1 MILAIK
7 PQNHQKI
14 QQKIQEFQIN
24 SIMILKYLKKI
35 IKSKKYKK
43 NLVHQKNQ
51 KIKLNLNFK
60 ITLKIIKIEVE
71 VGEVVLYVV
80 TMMTQT

>member
-35 IKSKKYKK
+35 IKSKKDKK

-51 KIKLNLNFK
+51 KIKLNLNLK

>member
-35 IKSKKYKK
+35 IKSKKFKK

-51 KIKLNLNFK
+51 KIKLNLNLK

>member
-14 QQKIQEFQIN
+14 QQKIQELQTN

-51 KIKLNLNFK
+51 KIKLNLNLK

-80 TMMTQT
+80 TMMTQI

>member
-51 KIKLNLNFK
+51 KIKLNLNLK
-60 ITLKIIKIEVE
+60 ITLNIIKIEVE

-80 TMMTQT
+80 TMMTQI

>member
-14 QQKIQEFQIN
+14 QQKIQEFQTN

-35 IKSKKYKK
+35 IKSKKDKK

-51 KIKLNLNFK
+51 KIKLSLNLK

-80 TMMTQT
+80 TMMTQI

>member
-51 KIKLNLNFK
+51 KIKLNLNLK

>member
-14 QQKIQEFQIN
+14 QQKIQEFQTN

-35 IKSKKYKK
+35 IKSKKDKK

-51 KIKLNLNFK
+51 KIKLSLNLK

>member
-51 KIKLNLNFK
+51 KIKLNLNLK
-60 ITLKIIKIEVE
+60 ITLKIIKIEVK

>member
-14 QQKIQEFQIN
+14 QQQIKEYQIK

-43 NLVHQKNQ
+43 KLVNQKNQ
-51 KIKLNLNFK
+51 K
-60 ITLKIIKIEVE
+60 T
-71 VGEVVLYVV
+71 
-80 TMMTQT
+80 

>member
-51 KIKLNLNFK
+51 KIKLNLNLK

-80 TMMTQT
+80 TMMTQI